1 MRTGVRSAAVR
12 VRHGRGGDAVTSGA
26 ATTIEV
32 QPWRPLQRLAR
43 LVGPALVLVSAVML
57 AVMHDV
63 MGLVDVTI
71 FLVGYVTINAIV
83 FTIGLGSQRR
93 AQQRLMAASPP
104 GTVFAV
110 SATVAGQGQATS
122 SGRAGVLLIDQLGLR
137 FTPKKVGV
145 EPTVLPWAEVRSL
158 SIGPSRRSPF
168 AAGVVAS
175 TGSAELRWWTPCG
188 KELSAAMERHRA
200 AQHWQ
205 LAPE

>member
-1 MRTGVRSAAVR
+1 M
-12 VRHGRGGDAVTSGA
+12 TSGA

-63 MGLVDVTI
+63 MGLVDVAI
-71 FLVGYVTINAIV
+71 LLVGYVAV
-83 FTIGLGSQRR
+83 FATVLPLVLGSQRR

-110 SATVAGQGQATS
+110 SATVAGRGQATS
-122 SGRAGVLLIDQLGLR
+122 PGRAGVLLIDQDGLR
-137 FTPKKVGV
+137 FTPRKAGV

-158 SIGPSRRSPF
+158 RIGPSRRSPF

-188 KELSAAMERHRA
+188 KELSAAMQRHRA

-205 LAPE
+205 LTPE